1 VGRGALRHA
10 LASTRCSTPGC
21 TPTYSRVALESA
33 ISGERARGGARCW
46 PAWARWWTSP
56 EGWAPPRRPSP
67 GLSRMSKCSVLD
79 LPHVISSIVPGED
92 AALVDY
98 IVPGD
103 MMEYIPPADAVFL
116 KVCNC

>member
-1 VGRGALRHA
+1 VFNAGMHADVQPCRAGVRRLR
-10 LASTRCSTPGC
+10 
-21 TPTYSRVALESA
+21 
-33 ISGERARGGARCW
+33 RARAGRRALLAGVGSLVDVAGGMGA
-46 PAWARWWTSP
+46 AAK
-56 EGWAPPRRPSP
+56 AIISP

>member
-1 VGRGALRHA
+1 
-10 LASTRCSTPGC
+10 
-21 TPTYSRVALESA
+21 
-33 ISGERARGGARCW
+33 
-46 PAWARWWTSP
+46 
-56 EGWAPPRRPSP
+56 
-67 GLSRMSKCSVLD
+67 MSKCSVLD